1 MLNFKIIFKYA
12 FKDLGR
18 QKIRSVIG
26 IMGVLVSIGLLAI
39 VLFLSDS
46 ISVTFAQYLS
56 IDAGN
61 QDMLISVRHYNGEPS
76 NRSNYFEF
84 NPLVNNIEGNF
95 PQIDG
100 FIPRMELYGDV
111 YVSQGFETQDLTSER
126 VNALISGID
135 INLENSLGFGAFVE
149 PGSNNLLEINE
160 LSVNECAVLYKFSE
174 DIKYV
179 ENDTIEIA
187 MRITHGDVT
196 HYKTHNFTIA
206 KIFDFQQKWP
216 IRYADRPLVVVDI
229 DTLYDLFGQ
238 ATFGGKCN
246 NLILTIK
253 NAGEYYDVRDI
264 EGTENRVKD
273 LAGEIQMEVG
283 LNEYFLDLPK
293 LEVLGFSEWLSVGIT
308 IIFVFVSMIAMLI
321 SGVLINGILKT
332 SVEERIREFGIFRT
346 LGATKNHNLMIV
358 LVQGFLLCNF
368 GTIFGIISAQLI
380 TEFILLPFAEV
391 AVAGSIPGLA
401 GNMTYS
407 ITLTSILISYIIGI
421 GVGLIVSISPAI
433 KVMKLQLIESI
444 HPYRHE
450 DTLYHLQKRA
460 SVNYKLILVG
470 LILAA
475 NGLFIL
481 ILLPRIMIAG
491 DLALLMGVLIALL
504 LLFLIGTT
512 LAGLGL
518 MPVIL
523 HFFIQVFRL
532 ISRKLSPIYKIFV
545 FRYAR
550 RNSSTILM
558 FAFTFSFVI
567 FVSGAFTFL
576 SDQGEIGTT
585 LDLGSDLFIETIGWN
600 DPEEIDTGG
609 GFGLSG
615 ESITL
620 LADAFSVNPNRILTS
635 EFEEDLLQIEGIEK
649 VSTIIASPFHLT
661 QIYSDE
667 GNEFSAEI
675 GDYAGLSTIEISL
688 IAVDEEYPS
697 TIDTSY
703 IQFTGGNIVDSFNN
717 LFNPEN
723 PYTCIISEAISVNL
737 NLPLGNLI
745 RIVVYRGDESEIYPF
760 RIVGIAAAM
769 PGFSSEFSRS
779 SGSALGGG
787 VMITHQ
793 TYMTLMDI
801 PPIPYLDKVFIK
813 LTEIGLNNPQTIET
827 IIWDS
832 YRGIFDFNLK
842 NLENSIDQE
851 QSYFSILDIFFTIT
865 LDATIVIC
873 LFGLISSSYSSII
886 ERKKDIGIIR
896 TLGLKG
902 RQINRLFTIEALIIM
917 FSSGS
922 VGVLIGYSTGLLL
935 ASSLNELSDL
945 PTPANFPLSEA
956 IAIFLI
962 STIFILIA
970 MVLLLRKIRKK
981 KIIEIY
987 RETM

>member
-1 MLNFKIIFKYA
+1 MLNLKLIFKYA

-26 IMGVLVSIGLLAI
+26 IMGVLFSITLLAI

-61 QDMLISVRHYNGEPS
+61 QDMLISVRHYNGEPT

-84 NPLVNNIEGNF
+84 NPLINKIDENF
-95 PQIDG
+95 PQIEG
-100 FIPRMELYGDV
+100 FVPRMEIFGNV
-111 YVSQGFETQDLTSER
+111 YVSQGFDTQNLTNER
-126 VNALISGID
+126 VTALVSGID
-135 INLENSLGFGAFVE
+135 ISLENSLGFGAFVE
-149 PGSNNLLEINE
+149 PGSNRLLEINE
-160 LSVNECAVLYKFSE
+160 LSVNECAVLYKFSQ

-187 MRITHGDVT
+187 MRIVHGNVT

-216 IRYADRPLVVVDI
+216 IRYADRPLIVVDI
-229 DTLYDLFGQ
+229 DTLYELFGQ

-253 NAGEYYDVRDI
+253 NAGEYYDVRDL
-264 EGTENRVKD
+264 EGTENKVKH
-273 LAGEIQMEVG
+273 LAGKIQLEVG
-283 LNEYFLDLPK
+283 IDEYFLDLPK

-358 LVQGFLLCNF
+358 IVQGFLLCNF
-368 GTIFGIISAQLI
+368 GTIFGIIAAQLLTQFVI
-380 TEFILLPFAEV
+380 LPFAEV
-391 AVAGSIPGLA
+391 VIAGSIPGLA
-401 GNMTYS
+401 GNITYS
-407 ITLTSILISYIIGI
+407 ITFTSIMLSYIIGI

-433 KVMKLQLIESI
+433 SVMKLQLIESI

-460 SVNYKLILVG
+460 TVNYRIILVG

-475 NGLFIL
+475 NGLFI
-481 ILLPRIMIAG
+481 IIVLPRIMISN
-491 DLALLMGVLIALL
+491 DLALMAGILIALL
-504 LLFLIGTT
+504 ILFLIGTT
-512 LAGLGL
+512 LAGLGII
-518 MPVIL
+518 PVIL
-523 HFFIQVFRL
+523 HFFIQAFRL

-550 RNSSTILM
+550 RNSSTILI

-576 SDQGEIGTT
+576 SDQGKIETT
-585 LDLGSDLFIETIGWN
+585 LNLGSDLVIETNGWYN
-600 DPEEIDTGG
+600 PEEIETGG
-609 GFGLSG
+609 GGFLSS
-615 ESITL
+615 EPIQL
-620 LADAFSVNPNRILTS
+620 LVDEFSVNPNRILTS
-635 EFEEDLLQIEGIEK
+635 DFEENLLQIEGIEK

-675 GDYAGLSTIEISL
+675 GDYAGLSTLEISL

-697 TIDTSY
+697 TVDTNY
-703 IQFTGGNIVDSFNN
+703 IEFTGGNLIDSFNN
-717 LFNPEN
+717 LFTQET

-737 NLPLGNLI
+737 NLYLGNLI

-779 SGSALGGG
+779 SGSALRGG
-787 VMITHQ
+787 VMIAHQ

-801 PPIPYLDKVFIK
+801 PPIPYLDKIFIK
-813 LTEIGLNNPQTIET
+813 LTEIGLNAPQIIET
-827 IIWDS
+827 FIWDNYKS
-832 YRGIFDFNLK
+832 TFDFELK
-842 NLENSIDQE
+842 NLQNSINQE
-851 QSYFSILDIFFTIT
+851 QSYFSILDIFFSIT

-917 FSSGS
+917 YSSGS
-922 VGVLIGYSTGLLL
+922 VGVLIGYLTGLLL
-935 ASSLNELSDL
+935 ASSLNQLGDL
-945 PTPANFPLSEA
+945 PTPTNFPLSDA
-956 IAIFLI
+956 IAVFSI
-962 STIFILIA
+962 STIFILIG
-970 MVLLLRKIRKK
+970 MVFLLRKIRKK

>member
-18 QKIRSVIG
+18 QKVRTAIG
-26 IMGVLVSIGLLAI
+26 ILGVFFSIALLAI

-61 QDMLISVRHYNGEPS
+61 QDIVVSVRHYNGEPS
-76 NRSNYFEF
+76 NRSDYFEF
-84 NPLVNNIEGNF
+84 NPLASKIEGSF
-95 PQIDG
+95 PQIEG
-100 FIPRMELYGDV
+100 IIPRMELYGNV
-111 YVSQGFETQDLTSER
+111 YVSQGLETQELTNES
-126 VNALISGID
+126 VNALVSGID
-135 INLENSLGFGAFVE
+135 ISLEKTLGFGVFVE
-149 PGSNNLLEINE
+149 PESNILLEINE
-160 LSVNECAVLYKFSE
+160 LSVNECAILYKFSQ

-187 MRITHGDVT
+187 MRIRHGNVT

-216 IRYADRPLVVVDI
+216 IRYANTPLVVVDI

-238 ATFGGKCN
+238 ATFEGKCN
-246 NLILTIK
+246 NLILSIK
-253 NAGEYYDVRDI
+253 NAGEFYDVRDLK
-264 EGTENRVKD
+264 GTENRVKD
-273 LAGEIQMEVG
+273 LAGEIQMELG
-283 LNEYFLDLPK
+283 INEYFLDLPK

-358 LVQGFLLCNF
+358 IVQGFLLCNF
-368 GTIFGIISAQLI
+368 GTIFGIIGAQLLTQFVI
-380 TEFILLPFAEV
+380 LPFADV
-391 AVAGSIPGLA
+391 IISGTIPGLA
-401 GNMTYS
+401 GNITYS
-407 ITLTSILISYIIGI
+407 ITMTSVFLAYVIGI
-421 GVGLIVSISPAI
+421 GVGLIVSISPAM

-460 SVNYKLILVG
+460 SVNYKIILVG
-470 LILAA
+470 LILTA
-475 NGLFIL
+475 NGLFI
-481 ILLPRIMIAG
+481 IMVLPRIMITG
-491 DLALLMGVLIALL
+491 DLALMAGILIALL
-504 LLFLIGTT
+504 ILFLIGTT

-576 SDQGEIGTT
+576 SDQGEIETT
-585 LDLGSDLFIETIGWN
+585 LDLGSDLVIETIGWD
-600 DPEEIDTGG
+600 DPEEIESGG

-615 ESITL
+615 VPINL
-620 LADAFSVNPNRILTS
+620 LADDFSVNPNRILTS
-635 EFEEDLLQIEGIEK
+635 EFGDTLLQIEGIEK
-649 VSTIIASPFHLT
+649 ISTIIASPFHLT

-667 GNEFSAEI
+667 GNEFTAEI

-688 IAVDEEYPS
+688 IGIDEEYPS

-703 IQFTGGNIVDSFNN
+703 IDFTGGNIVDSFNN
-717 LFNPEN
+717 LFILES

-737 NLPLGNLI
+737 NLYLGDLI
-745 RIVVYRGDESEIYPF
+745 RIVVNRGDESEIYPF
-760 RIVGIAAAM
+760 RIVGIATAM
-769 PGFSSEFSRS
+769 PGFSSVFSRS
-779 SGSALGGG
+779 SGAALGGG
-787 VMITHQ
+787 VMINHQ

-801 PPIPYLDKVFIK
+801 PPIPYLDKIFIK
-813 LTEIGLNNPQTIET
+813 LTEIGLNNTQSIET
-827 IIWDS
+827 IIWDN
-832 YRGIFDFNLK
+832 YRGIFDFDLNNLK
-842 NLENSIDQE
+842 NSINQE

-865 LDATIVIC
+865 LDATIIIC

-922 VGVLIGYSTGLLL
+922 VGVLIGYTTGLLL
-935 ASSLNELSDL
+935 ASSLNELGDL
-945 PTPANFPLSEA
+945 PTPTNFPLSEA
-956 IAIFLI
+956 LSIFFIA
-962 STIFILIA
+962 TVFIIIA
-970 MVLLLRKIRKK
+970 MIFLLRKIRKK